1 MRKLYL
7 LTLLT
12 WLPLIVF
19 SQTDTDSIQTK
30 SFPISIVKD
39 IVKDLIRCDSLRNEL
54 YVVNELLIENEK
66 KKLINDTII
75 ITFYEKELRYLDM
88 IKNQNEKY
96 LLLEKNIN
104 VLQANIKKDKFKNSI
119 NQFLIGIGIMGLTY
133 SLIFK

>member
-1 MRKLYL
+1 M
-7 LTLLT
+7 
-12 WLPLIVF
+12 IVF

-54 YVVNELLIENEK
+54 YTVNELLIENEK

-75 ITFYEKELRYLDM
+75 ISFYEKELRYLDM

-96 LLLEKNIN
+96 SLLEKNIN
-104 VLQANIKKDKFKNSI
+104 VLEANIKKDKFKNSI

>member
-1 MRKLYL
+1 M
-7 LTLLT
+7 
-12 WLPLIVF
+12 IVF

-75 ITFYEKELRYLDM
+75 ISFYEKELRYLDM

-104 VLQANIKKDKFKNSI
+104 VLEANIKKDKFKNSI

>member
-1 MRKLYL
+1 
-7 LTLLT
+7 
-12 WLPLIVF
+12 LIVF

-39 IVKDLIRCDSLRNEL
+39 IVRDLIRCDSLRNEL

-104 VLQANIKKDKFKNSI
+104 VLETNIKKDKFKNSV

>member
-7 LTLLT
+7 LILLT

-54 YVVNELLIENEK
+54 YTVNELLIENEK

-75 ITFYEKELRYLDM
+75 ISFYEKELRYLDM

-96 LLLEKNIN
+96 SLLEKNIN
-104 VLQANIKKDKFKNSI
+104 VLEANIKKDKFKNSI

>member
-1 MRKLYL
+1 M
-7 LTLLT
+7 
-12 WLPLIVF
+12 IVF
-19 SQTDTDSIQTK
+19 SQKDIDSIQTK
-30 SFPISIVKD
+30 SFSISIVKD
-39 IVKDLIRCDSLRNEL
+39 IVKDLIRCDSLRSEL
-54 YVVNELLIENEK
+54 YAVNELLIENEK

-104 VLQANIKKDKFKNSI
+104 VLEKNIRKDKFKNNI

>member
-1 MRKLYL
+1 M
-7 LTLLT
+7 
-12 WLPLIVF
+12 IVF

-30 SFPISIVKD
+30 SFPIGIVKD

-104 VLQANIKKDKFKNSI
+104 VLEANIKKDKFKNSI

>member
-1 MRKLYL
+1 M
-7 LTLLT
+7 
-12 WLPLIVF
+12 IVF

-54 YVVNELLIENEK
+54 YTVNELLIENEK

-75 ITFYEKELRYLDM
+75 ISFYEKELRYLDM

-96 LLLEKNIN
+96 SLLEKNIN
-104 VLQANIKKDKFKNSI
+104 VLEANIKNDKFKNSI

>member
-1 MRKLYL
+1 M
-7 LTLLT
+7 
-12 WLPLIVF
+12 IVF

-39 IVKDLIRCDSLRNEL
+39 IVRDLIRCDSLRNEL

-104 VLQANIKKDKFKNSI
+104 VLENNIKKDNFKNKI
-119 NQFLIGIGIMGLTY
+119 KNFTQPLNYDI
-133 SLIFK
+133 

>member
-1 MRKLYL
+1 M
-7 LTLLT
+7 
-12 WLPLIVF
+12 IVF

-39 IVKDLIRCDSLRNEL
+39 IVRDLIRCDSLRNEL
-54 YVVNELLIENEK
+54 YTVNQILIENEK

-104 VLQANIKKDKFKNSI
+104 VLEKNINVLEKNKKKDKFKNSI

>member
-1 MRKLYL
+1 M
-7 LTLLT
+7 TA
-12 WLPLIVF
+12 F
-19 SQTDTDSIQTK
+19 SQKDIDSIQTK
-30 SFPISIVKD
+30 SFSIGIVKD
-39 IVKDLIRCDSLRNEL
+39 IVKDLIRCDSLRSEL
-54 YVVNELLIENEK
+54 YAVNELLIENEK

-96 LLLEKNIN
+96 SLLEKNIN
-104 VLQANIKKDKFKNSI
+104 VLEKNIKKDKFKNNI

>member
-1 MRKLYL
+1 
-7 LTLLT
+7 
-12 WLPLIVF
+12 LIVF

-39 IVKDLIRCDSLRNEL
+39 IVRDLIRCDSLRNEL

-104 VLQANIKKDKFKNSI
+104 VLENNIKKDNFKNKI

>member
-104 VLQANIKKDKFKNSI
+104 VLEANIKKDKFKNSI

>member
-1 MRKLYL
+1 
-7 LTLLT
+7 
-12 WLPLIVF
+12 LIVF

-39 IVKDLIRCDSLRNEL
+39 IVRDLIRCDSLRNEL

-104 VLQANIKKDKFKNSI
+104 VLETNIKKDKFKNSI

>member
-7 LTLLT
+7 LILLT

-75 ITFYEKELRYLDM
+75 ISFYEKELRYLDM

-104 VLQANIKKDKFKNSI
+104 VLEANIKKDKFKNSI

>member
-1 MRKLYL
+1 
-7 LTLLT
+7 
-12 WLPLIVF
+12 
-19 SQTDTDSIQTK
+19 
-30 SFPISIVKD
+30 
-39 IVKDLIRCDSLRNEL
+39 LRNEL

-104 VLQANIKKDKFKNSI
+104 VLETNIKKDKFKNSI

>member
-39 IVKDLIRCDSLRNEL
+39 IVRDLIRCDSLRNEL

-104 VLQANIKKDKFKNSI
+104 VLEANIKKDKFKNSI

>member
-1 MRKLYL
+1 M
-7 LTLLT
+7 
-12 WLPLIVF
+12 IVS
-19 SQTDTDSIQTK
+19 SQIDTDSIQTK

-39 IVKDLIRCDSLRNEL
+39 IVKDLIRCDSLRSEL
-54 YVVNELLIENEK
+54 YAVNELLIENEK

-104 VLQANIKKDKFKNSI
+104 VLEKNIRKDKFKNNI

>member
-7 LTLLT
+7 LILLT
-12 WLPLIVF
+12 WLPLTAF
-19 SQTDTDSIQTK
+19 SQKDIDSIQTK
-30 SFPISIVKD
+30 SFSIGIVKD
-39 IVKDLIRCDSLRNEL
+39 IVKDLIRCDSLRSEL
-54 YVVNELLIENEK
+54 YAVNELLIENEK

-96 LLLEKNIN
+96 SLLEKNIN
-104 VLQANIKKDKFKNSI
+104 VLEKNIKKDKFKNNI

>member
-1 MRKLYL
+1 M
-7 LTLLT
+7 
-12 WLPLIVF
+12 IVF

-39 IVKDLIRCDSLRNEL
+39 IVRDLIRCDSLRNEL

-104 VLQANIKKDKFKNSI
+104 VLEANIKKDKFKNSI

>member
-54 YVVNELLIENEK
+54 YTVNELLIENEK

>member
-1 MRKLYL
+1 M
-7 LTLLT
+7 
-12 WLPLIVF
+12 IVF

-39 IVKDLIRCDSLRNEL
+39 IVRDLIRCDSLRNEL

-104 VLQANIKKDKFKNSI
+104 VLETNIKKDKFKNSI

>member
-7 LTLLT
+7 LILLT

-19 SQTDTDSIQTK
+19 SQKDIDSIQTK
-30 SFPISIVKD
+30 SFSISIVKD
-39 IVKDLIRCDSLRNEL
+39 IVKDLIRCDSLRSEL
-54 YVVNELLIENEK
+54 YAVNELLIENEK

-104 VLQANIKKDKFKNSI
+104 VLEKNIKKDKFKNNI

>member
-1 MRKLYL
+1 M
-7 LTLLT
+7 
-12 WLPLIVF
+12 IAF
-19 SQTDTDSIQTK
+19 SQKDIDSIQTK
-30 SFPISIVKD
+30 SFSISIVKD
-39 IVKDLIRCDSLRNEL
+39 IVKDLIRCDSLRSEL
-54 YVVNELLIENEK
+54 YAVNELLIENEK

-104 VLQANIKKDKFKNSI
+104 VLEKNIRKDKFKNNI

>member
-1 MRKLYL
+1 M
-7 LTLLT
+7 
-12 WLPLIVF
+12 IVF

-104 VLQANIKKDKFKNSI
+104 VLQANIKKDKFKNNI

>member
-1 MRKLYL
+1 
-7 LTLLT
+7 
-12 WLPLIVF
+12 LIVF

-39 IVKDLIRCDSLRNEL
+39 IVRDLIRCDSLRNEL

-104 VLQANIKKDKFKNSI
+104 VLEANIKKDKFKNSI

>member
-1 MRKLYL
+1 M
-7 LTLLT
+7 
-12 WLPLIVF
+12 IVF
-19 SQTDTDSIQTK
+19 SQKDIDSIQTK
-30 SFPISIVKD
+30 SFSISIVKD
-39 IVKDLIRCDSLRNEL
+39 IVKDLIRCDSLRSEL
-54 YVVNELLIENEK
+54 YAVNELLIENEK

-75 ITFYEKELRYLDM
+75 IAFYEKELRYLDM

-104 VLQANIKKDKFKNSI
+104 VLEKNIKKDKFKNNI

>member
-1 MRKLYL
+1 M
-7 LTLLT
+7 
-12 WLPLIVF
+12 IVF

-104 VLQANIKKDKFKNSI
+104 VLEANIKKDKFKNSI

>member
-7 LTLLT
+7 LILLT

-39 IVKDLIRCDSLRNEL
+39 IVRDLIRCDSLRNEL
-54 YVVNELLIENEK
+54 YTVNQILIENEK

-104 VLQANIKKDKFKNSI
+104 VLEKNKKKDKFKNNI

>member
-1 MRKLYL
+1 M
-7 LTLLT
+7 
-12 WLPLIVF
+12 IVF

>member
-1 MRKLYL
+1 M
-7 LTLLT
+7 
-12 WLPLIVF
+12 IVF

-54 YVVNELLIENEK
+54 YTVNELLIENEK

-75 ITFYEKELRYLDM
+75 ISFYEKELRYLDM

-104 VLQANIKKDKFKNSI
+104 VLEANIKKDKFKNSI